1 MEEHHLKVE
10 RTARFYSSGASAT
23 EAKHFWIAC
32 HGYAQLA
39 STFINDL
46 QGLVD
51 ESTLLVAPEGL
62 NRFYAKGFAGQPA
75 ATWMTSEDRLNEIE
89 DYVNYLDK
97 LAFEYFTIIPH
108 HTQRHVL
115 GFSQGCAT
123 VCRWLTHRRPQVN
136 HVWLCAGS
144 LPHDLDWPT
153 FAEYMADK
161 ELHILVGN
169 QDQFVTQQALNSVKN
184 QLEQYHI
191 AFDLHVFDG
200 GHVVDVPTINK
211 VLGKA

>member
-10 RTARFYSSGASAT
+10 RTARFYSNGVSANA
-23 EAKHFWIAC
+23 AKHFWIAC

-39 STFINDL
+39 GSFMKDL
-46 QGLVD
+46 ADLVD
-51 ESTLLVAPEGL
+51 EETLLVAPEAL
-62 NRFYAKGFAGQPA
+62 NRFYTKGFSGVPG

-97 LAFEYFTIIPH
+97 LAFEYFTVIPH
-108 HTQRHVL
+108 TAQRHVL

-123 VCRWLTHRRPQVN
+123 VCRWLTYRRPTVN

-144 LPHDLDWPT
+144 LPHDLDWQA
-153 FAEYMADK
+153 FADYLADK

-169 QDQFVTQQALNSVKN
+169 KDQFVTEEALNTVKG
-184 QLEQYHI
+184 QLEQYRI

-200 GHVVDVPTINK
+200 GHVVDVPTINHI
-211 VLGKA
+211 LGKG